1 MSQFDVYANPNV
13 AQRQIFPYVVQ
24 IQHDF
29 FEALPTRLVVP
40 LQRARISAD
49 AFPRRLT
56 ETVRVEGEALFIAVH
71 LAAALPTRILR
82 HPVTSVGEQHT
93 LLRDAMDVV
102 ISGV

>member
-1 MSQFDVYANPNV
+1 MPQFDIYANPNV
-13 AQRQIFPYVVQ
+13 VQRQIFPFVVQ

-29 FEALPTRLVVP
+29 FDALPTRLVVP
-40 LQRARISAD
+40 LQRARISDD

-56 ETVRVEGEALFIAVH
+56 ETVRVEGEALYIAVH

-82 HPVTSVGEQHT
+82 LPVANVGEQHT
-93 LLRDAMDVV
+93 LLRDAMDAV

>member
-1 MSQFDVYANPNV
+1 MPQFDIYANPNV
-13 AQRQIFPYVVQ
+13 AQRQVFPFVVQ

-56 ETVRVEGEALFIAVH
+56 ETIRVEGEPLFIAVH
-71 LAAALPTRILR
+71 LMGALPARLLR
-82 HPVTSVGEQHT
+82 HPVTNAGEQHA
-93 LLRDAMDVV
+93 LLRDAMDPVV
-102 ISGV
+102 SGV

>member
-1 MSQFDVYANPNV
+1 MPQFDIYANPNV
-13 AQRQIFPYVVQ
+13 AQRQIFPFVVQ

-40 LQRARISAD
+40 LQRARIPAE

-71 LAAALPTRILR
+71 LTAALPARLLR
-82 HPVTSVGEQHT
+82 HRVASAGEQQAV
-93 LLRDAMDVV
+93 LRDAIDAV

>member
-1 MSQFDVYANPNV
+1 MPQFDIYANPNV
-13 AQRQIFPYVVQ
+13 AQRQIFPFVVQ

-40 LQRARISAD
+40 LQRARIPAD

-71 LAAALPTRILR
+71 LAAALPARLLR
-82 HPVTSVGEQHT
+82 QPVANAGEQHA
-93 LLRDAMDVV
+93 LLRDAMDAV